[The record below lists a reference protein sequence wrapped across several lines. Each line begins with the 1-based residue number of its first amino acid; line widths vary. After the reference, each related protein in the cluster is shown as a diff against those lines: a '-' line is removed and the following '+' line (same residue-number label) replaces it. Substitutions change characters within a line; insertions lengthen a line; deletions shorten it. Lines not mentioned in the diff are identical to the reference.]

1 MKVVFFGTP
10 DFSIPTLTKLI
21 ESKHEVI
28 AVVTQPDKPVGR
40 NGKVVFSPVKQ
51 LALQHNIPVLQYE
64 KIRRDGV
71 EDLIAL
77 NADVFVTA
85 AYGQILSKE
94 ILEASKLGVFNV
106 HGSLLPK
113 YRGAAPIQWA
123 VINGETT
130 TGITIL
136 KSDVGMDD
144 GDIIS
149 LTPVD
154 VLPNETAGE
163 LFDRLAD
170 IGADCLLEALASA
183 EKGTITYTPQ
193 NHNEATVCKMLKKEI
208 SVIDF
213 SKTNQQVK
221 NLILGLNPWPV
232 AEMNLIE
239 GRFKVYRADVVSKQ
253 KQEQLNLTGVYAPG
267 QILVANPKQGL
278 IVACLDGLLE
288 ITEIQAENGKVM
300 NAKSLLNGK
309 KLELN
314 QIANKL
320 N

>member
-71 EDLIAL
+71 EELIAL

-183 EKGTITYTPQ
+183 ENGTITYTPQ
-193 NHNEATVCKMLKKEI
+193 NHKEATVCKMLKKEI

-221 NLILGLNPWPV
+221 SLILGLNPWPV

>member
-221 NLILGLNPWPV
+221 SLILGLNPWPV